1 MGVLKLSK
9 ENGGAFYNGHFEE
22 GLMHGEGFYKSEDAA
37 EYLGIFVKGV
47 QHGKGVLTMPDKTQI
62 IGQWEGGKMI
72 EGDYNFTVGDT

>member
-47 QHGKGVLTMPDKTQI
+47 
-62 IGQWEGGKMI
+62 
-72 EGDYNFTVGDT
+72 